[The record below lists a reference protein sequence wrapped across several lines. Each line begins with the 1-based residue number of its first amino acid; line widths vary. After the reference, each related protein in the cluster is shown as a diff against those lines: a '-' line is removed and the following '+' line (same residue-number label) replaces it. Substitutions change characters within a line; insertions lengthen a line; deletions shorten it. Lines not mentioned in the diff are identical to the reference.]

1 MTGSSRHRRAK
12 RRATSGRAL
21 DRTYIQ
27 LSDAAD
33 ATPIPVDRD
42 FWARI
47 EERTELHSG
56 RLITAFD
63 LDGETHW
70 EMHPAGDEILYA
82 VSGIME
88 AVLEEKRGNR
98 AIRFKAGE
106 FFIVPRG
113 AWHTVR
119 AVKPGK
125 LLAITRGEGTE
136 ARD

>member
-1 MTGSSRHRRAK
+1 MTGSSRRRRAK
-12 RRATSGRAL
+12 RRIARGRAL
-21 DRTYIQ
+21 ERTYIH
-27 LSDAAD
+27 LSDTAD

-47 EERTELHSG
+47 GERTQLHSG
-56 RLITAFD
+56 RLVTAFD
-63 LDGETHW
+63 LAGETHW

-88 AVLEEKRGNR
+88 AVLERKRGTG
-98 AIRFKAGE
+98 ASRFKAGE

-119 AVKPGK
+119 AVRPGK
-125 LLAITRGEGTE
+125 LLAITPGEGTE
-136 ARD
+136 VRN